1 MPGETRTTLITGGTR
16 GIGYAIAERLA
27 ERGDQL
33 AVAGNASKELT
44 RSVAEKLSSQFGV
57 PVIPLTID
65 LKDTQSCVN
74 AVAATVNEFGKLDIL
89 VNNAG
94 INYRRNA
101 AESDDAQWA
110 ALIDTNVNGT
120 FRMSQAAFS
129 ALQRSKGNVVNL
141 GSTAGYIAV
150 RGSAAYAVSKAA
162 IGHLTRVLAL
172 EWASVGIRVNAVGPT
187 IVPTDM
193 TSDVLS
199 DEVYMKE
206 KLASIPMGEV
216 VLPADVAHAVAWLSS
231 HEARMITGQTLYVD
245 GGATLT

>member
-1 MPGETRTTLITGGTR
+1 MSGETRAALITGGTR

-27 ERGDQL
+27 QRGDHL
-33 AVAGNASKELT
+33 AIAGNASKEVT
-44 RSVAEKLSSQFGV
+44 RSVAEKLSSRFGV
-57 PVIPLTID
+57 PVIPLVID
-65 LKDTQSCVN
+65 LRDAQSCAD
-74 AVAATVNEFGKLDIL
+74 AVAATASEFGKLDIL

-94 INYRRNA
+94 INYRKSA

-120 FRMSQAAFS
+120 FRMSHAAYS
-129 ALQRSKGNVVNL
+129 ALSRSRGNVVNL

-172 EWASVGIRVNAVGPT
+172 EWAPVGIRVNAVCPT

-199 DEVYMKE
+199 DEVYMEE

-216 VLPADVAHAVAWLSS
+216 VLPADVAHAVAWLTSL
-231 HEARMITGQTLYVD
+231 EARMITGQRLYVD
-245 GGATLT
+245 GGATLA